1 MYNQYR
7 KSSDADNWD
16 YKITIHN
23 EIDLDVLYAKIEFY
37 DSMSESLDNPFAIAH
52 LVILTGIE
60 LEDIHYAADAISGDL
75 EYVASALHAY
85 SKNITFFGSTA
96 ILDEMKII
104 GEPRTQDSRIILI
117 RNLLEQ
123 IADAFRILG
132 TGCIL
137 FMTKALML
145 QADNST
151 RRELINELIKTSY
164 IPISQDETDVVLA
177 KSLAFT

>member
-7 KSSDADNWD
+7 KSSDTDNW
-16 YKITIHN
+16 YYTITMDN
-23 EIDLDVLYAKIEFY
+23 EIDLDAIYAIIEFH
-37 DSMSESLDNPFAIAH
+37 DSMSETSDNPFAIAH
-52 LVILTGIE
+52 LVILTGFE
-60 LEDIHYAADAISGDL
+60 LEDIYYVADAISGDL
-75 EYVASALHAY
+75 EYVASALRAY
-85 SKNITFFGSTA
+85 SKDIIFLGSTA

-104 GEPRTQDSRIILI
+104 REPRAQDSRIILI